1 MKYNPPIEIKEI
13 TSTDPNEV
21 VRKIFR
27 TSHRTKQEHYKP
39 KDIESENFDQ
49 ETLAGRIFNRMALGI
64 EIDKEFDELSPYFK
78 NQAKEEYFTFR
89 NINEK
94 IISELKFNFGLRDN

>member
-1 MKYNPPIEIKEI
+1 
-13 TSTDPNEV
+13 
-21 VRKIFR
+21 
-27 TSHRTKQEHYKP
+27 
-39 KDIESENFDQ
+39 
-49 ETLAGRIFNRMALGI
+49 MALGI